1 MDSDHDEDK
10 HIEDT
15 GSPADTRKESL
26 SEPLGHEYEEKSVVL
41 LTNDD
46 FKEWSDNS
54 PIELPTEESMYGVK
68 ISIRDTVTKGS
79 GLTGYTTYNIVGEDK
94 NGAFDI

>member
-1 MDSDHDEDK
+1 MDSDQEEDK
-10 HIEDT
+10 HVEDT
-15 GSPADTRKESL
+15 TSPVDIRKESL
-26 SEPLGHEYEEKSVVL
+26 SEPLGNEYEEKAVVL
-41 LTNDD
+41 LTSDD

-54 PIELPTEESMYGVK
+54 PVELPVEDSMYGVK
-68 ISIRDTVTKGS
+68 ISIRDTLTKGS